1 MDKEEFLGAINK
13 CLNNECVLNV
23 VKEYNKSK
31 IYDSIIFIVIIIVL
45 AFLGT
50 IFIPKYIKFKNLSFK

>member
-31 IYDSIIFIVIIIVL
+31 IYDSIIFIVLIIVL
-45 AFLGT
+45 AFLGI

>member
-1 MDKEEFLGAINK
+1 MNKEEFLGAINK

-31 IYDSIIFIVIIIVL
+31 IYDCIIFIVLIIVL

>member
-13 CLNNECVLNV
+13 CFNNECVLNL

-31 IYDSIIFIVIIIVL
+31 IYDSIILIVL
-45 AFLGT
+45 IVVLAVIGT
-50 IFIPKYIKFKNLSFK
+50 IFIPRYVKFKNLLYK

>member
-1 MDKEEFLGAINK
+1 MEKEEFLGAINK

-31 IYDSIIFIVIIIVL
+31 IYDSIIFIVLIIVL